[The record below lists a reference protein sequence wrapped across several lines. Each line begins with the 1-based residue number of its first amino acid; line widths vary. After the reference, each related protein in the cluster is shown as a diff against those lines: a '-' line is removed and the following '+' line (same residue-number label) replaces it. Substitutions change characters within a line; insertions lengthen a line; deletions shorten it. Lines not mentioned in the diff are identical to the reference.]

1 MTEKRDWSKKMVGS
15 RLKYIGIVFLISVG
29 AAFYFTG
36 GKLFTGW
43 YIFLVGT
50 SWSMA
55 IWYSQS
61 LGNGWII
68 DRLDERISWLEQPGK
83 RFIIGF
89 TALITYSFVAFQ
101 IVQMVFGYL
110 AFGWKE
116 ENYFGT
122 DEFWI
127 DFWQNGR
134 LAVIISLVIAT
145 VLTSIGFFRGWK
157 SQAVRAEQLE
167 KEAYI
172 RQYNALRD
180 QLNPHFLFNSL
191 NVLTELVYEDQDQ
204 AVSYIRKLS
213 DVYRFVLDSSK
224 QEVIELEQELEFTEK
239 YVGLLQERFGDN
251 LSITWHKENG
261 SSQFIVPMSLQ
272 LLIENAVKHNVIS
285 KQDPLAID
293 IRIDENAITVS
304 NSLKPKSDT
313 TNSTGLGLKYLRDRY
328 ERLASKDIKVT
339 ESISEKRFSVELPTI
354 EIA

>member
-15 RLKYIGIVFLISVG
+15 RLRYIGIVFLISVG

-55 IWYSQS
+55 IWFTQA

-68 DRLDERISWLEQPGK
+68 DRLDEKISWLEQPVK
-83 RFIIGF
+83 RFIVGF
-89 TALITYSFVAFQ
+89 GSLILYSFVAFQ
-101 IVQMVFGYL
+101 IVQMIFGYL
-110 AFGWKE
+110 AFEWRE
-116 ENYFGT
+116 EDYFWS
-122 DEFWI
+122 DAFWQDFWI
-127 DFWQNGR
+127 NGR
-134 LAVIISLVIAT
+134 IAVIISLVIAS
-145 VLTSIGFFRGWK
+145 VLTSMGFFRGWK
-157 SQAVRAEQLE
+157 AQAVRAEQLE

-239 YVGLLQERFGDN
+239 YVGLLQERFGEN
-251 LSITWHKENG
+251 IKVTWHKENG
-261 SSQFIVPMSLQ
+261 RAHYIVPMSLQ

-293 IRIDENAITVS
+293 IRIDENTITVS

-313 TNSTGLGLKYLRDRY
+313 MNSTGLGLKYLRDRY
-328 ERLASKDIKVT
+328 ERLANKDIKVT
-339 ESISEKRFSVELPTI
+339 ESISENRFSVELPTI